1 MANTYISGIVNLGT
15 GKNQTVYLNNMAL
28 TMGWKLITQHP
39 NKDAG

>member
-1 MANTYISGIVNLGT
+1 MANTYISVIVNLGGGT
-15 GKNQTVYLNNMAL
+15 NQTVYLNSMDL